1 MTVKSIFKTDLG
13 KPAAAA
19 LVTALVVGLASPASA
34 QMMGPREEGGTAA
47 GALIGGALGGA
58 LGGRNPVA
66 GAIVGAAVGSF
77 VGNRIG
83 AALDEADRQALSS
96 ATRAAVVSGKPKRF
110 SRKGGARGKVDVVRT
125 SQSNGRQCRTLRQ
138 EVVLKDGRVLN
149 DTVNACKGPRGWEV

>member
-1 MTVKSIFKTDLG
+1 MTVKSIFNAHLG
-13 KPAAAA
+13 NPAATA
-19 LVTALVVGLASPASA
+19 LVTALVVGLASPAQA
-34 QMMGPREEGGTAA
+34 QMGPREQDGTAA

-58 LGGRNPVA
+58 LGGRNPVVGAIA
-66 GAIVGAAVGSF
+66 GAAIGSF

-96 ATRAAVVSGKPKRF
+96 ATRAAVISGKPKRF

-125 SQSNGRQCRTLRQ
+125 SQSNGRQCRTIRQ

>member
-1 MTVKSIFKTDLG
+1 MTVKSIFNVHLG
-13 KPAAAA
+13 RLAAAA
-19 LVTALVVGLASPASA
+19 LVTALVVGLASPAPA
-34 QMMGPREEGGTAA
+34 QMGPREQEGTAA

-83 AALDEADRQALSS
+83 ASLDEADRQALSS
-96 ATRAAVVSGKPKRF
+96 ATRAAVVSGKSKRF